1 MEALTTLG
9 LSPEEA
15 LLYRALVGLGGT
27 GVDDLA
33 HRCQLP
39 SAAVG
44 DALVALERQG
54 LVAQSA
60 AVPGRWVAAP
70 PGIALRALVNDRR
83 HELEQAEL
91 VAARLAE
98 VHRTDAVGNV
108 HDLVEVVV
116 GASAVGQRF
125 HQLQLGA
132 VEEVCVLVTD
142 QPTAVTAPEN
152 QAEDIAAARGVR
164 YRIVLE
170 RDVLEQTS
178 QAELVAVM
186 RRNEEVRVSDRVPT
200 KLVIA
205 DGRTA
210 MVPLEAD
217 SPDPAALVIH
227 STGLVQSLV
236 SLFDFVWREAW
247 PLQFAS
253 PDVDELV
260 ETPPGPDEF
269 DLQVLSLLIAGASDA
284 LVARQLDVGLR
295 TIQRRVRSLMDA
307 TGASSRIQLGWA
319 AYENGWLRRP

>member
-1 MEALTTLG
+1 VEALATLG
-9 LSPEEA
+9 LSPEES

-33 HRCQLP
+33 HRCQLS

-44 DALVALERQG
+44 DALVALERKG

-142 QPTAVTAPEN
+142 QPTAVPATEN

-205 DGRTA
+205 DRRTA

-227 STGLVQSLV
+227 STGLVQSLL

-247 PLQFAS
+247 PLKFAS
-253 PDVDELV
+253 PDGDDIVQA
-260 ETPPGPDEF
+260 PPGPDEF